1 MEGAVSKMKCVLV
14 LMVVL
19 LAPALAMAQ
28 AEAPKW
34 GYIEGGWIDFDPDDG
49 VSDDGWF
56 AGGSMKLG
64 KNFHLVAEYDDIG
77 LYSFW
82 DAGGG
87 WHGLLGEKA
96 DLYAQVVWSNI
107 QFDENDIDESGYEI
121 QGGVRWKI
129 IKWFELKGQINWVDY
144 GGDVGDEAAGE
155 VGALFLFGRFGVGL
169 DWETGDNETTKAY
182 FRLNFG
188 K

>member
-1 MEGAVSKMKCVLV
+1 MKCVLV

-19 LAPALAMAQ
+19 LTPALAMAQ
-28 AEAPKW
+28 DEAPKW

-107 QFDENDIDESGYEI
+107 TVDEDDIDESGYEI

-129 IKWFELKGQINWVDY
+129 IKWFELKGQLNWVDY
-144 GGDVGDEAAGE
+144 GGDVGDETTGE
-155 VGALFLFGRFGVGL
+155 IGALFLFGRFGVGL